1 MRNYIR
7 NLSKHSAI
15 YSISTVIQ
23 RAQGLILLPILTDTT
38 YIATR
43 GEFGDY
49 TLIYA
54 FIAFMNVFYL
64 YGIDA
69 AFLRYYFLGKHSR
82 QDIYRSAIQILTLTA
97 IFSSIIIFILSKPIS
112 VLLFKDPAYEFFV
125 KISAG
130 ILLVDTLCNLPY
142 MILRAEER
150 SGTYT
155 ILRIGRFTL
164 ELGLNIV
171 FIVFMK
177 LGVKGILYAN
187 LVAALINLIVLLP
200 FQASYLKGNFRR
212 DAVRDLLLFGIPM
225 IPNGI
230 AYLAVE
236 MSDRYLMLYLLN
248 KDTLGQYSAN
258 YKFGTLLL
266 LIVTAFRTAWQPFF
280 LKVATNPD
288 AKKIYAKV
296 MDIFVYMAG
305 FAVVAGSLLLEYIL
319 TTPLIGGKSLLG
331 SAYWG
336 GIQIIPIILLSYM
349 FYGIYVNLTVGIYI
363 EKKSGLM
370 WIFTGSA
377 AITNIISNFYF
388 MPAFGMMGA
397 AFATLLAY
405 LVMSG
410 TIFIANQ
417 NIYPIRYHYM
427 RLGILLIYICSVVT
441 GFYLF
446 HPSFLIRVLL
456 LAGFIPLFFVT
467 RVSKEDSSILKDAAL
482 GEKK

>member
-1 MRNYIR
+1 MRDYLK

-38 YIATR
+38 YLATR
-43 GEFGDY
+43 GEYGDY
-49 TLIYA
+49 SLIYA

-69 AFLRYYFLGKHSR
+69 AFLRYYFLGKHNR
-82 QDIYRSAIQILTLTA
+82 QDVYRSAIQILAITA
-97 IFSSIIIFILSKPIS
+97 IISSIIIFLFSKPIS
-112 VLLFKDPAYEFFV
+112 VLLFTDSSYEFFV
-125 KISAG
+125 KISSG

-142 MILRAEER
+142 LILRAEER

-155 ILRIGRFTL
+155 LLRIGRFTL
-164 ELGLNIV
+164 ELVLNIV

-177 LGVKGILYAN
+177 LGVRGILYAN
-187 LVAALINLIVLLP
+187 LLAAIINLLVLVP
-200 FQASYLKGNFRR
+200 FQLSHLKGKYKK
-212 DAVRDLLLFGIPM
+212 DAVRDLISFGIPM

-236 MSDRYLMLYLLN
+236 MSDRYLMLHLLD
-248 KDTLGQYSAN
+248 KDTLGKYSAN

-266 LIVTAFRTAWQPFF
+266 LVVTAFRTAWQPFF
-280 LKVATNPD
+280 LKVAASPE

-296 MDIFVYMAG
+296 MDIFIYITG
-305 FAVVAGSLLLEYIL
+305 FLVLIGSLLLEYII
-319 TTPLIGGKSLLG
+319 TTPLISGKSILG

-336 GIQIIPIILLSYM
+336 GVQIIPVILLSYM

-377 AITNIISNFYF
+377 AVAKILSNLFL
-388 MPAFGMMGA
+388 MPAFGIMGA
-397 AFATLLAY
+397 AYATLLAY
-405 LVMSG
+405 LIMSV
-410 TIFIANQ
+410 TIFTANQ
-417 NIYPIRYHYM
+417 KIYHIDYHYAQIAALLLYILAVITIYYLIDPSLSL
-427 RLGILLIYICSVVT
+427 RILLLVGYVPLV
-441 GFYLF
+441 
-446 HPSFLIRVLL
+446 FLIK
-456 LAGFIPLFFVT
+456 I
-467 RVSKEDSSILKDAAL
+467 SNKNSIALKDTAL
-482 GEKK
+482 KL

>member
-1 MRNYIR
+1 MRDYLK

-23 RAQGLILLPILTDTT
+23 RAQGLILLPILTDTA
-38 YIATR
+38 YLATR
-43 GEFGDY
+43 GEYGDY
-49 TLIYA
+49 SLIYA

-69 AFLRYYFLGKHSR
+69 DFLRYYFLGKHNR
-82 QDIYRSAIQILTLTA
+82 QDVYRSAIQILAGTA
-97 IFSSIIIFILSKPIS
+97 ICSSIIVYLLSKPIS
-112 VLLFKDPAYEFFV
+112 VLLFNDSGYEFFV

-142 MILRAEER
+142 LILRAEER
-150 SGTYT
+150 SSTYSA
-155 ILRIGRFTL
+155 LRIGRFTL
-164 ELGLNIV
+164 ELALNIV

-187 LVAALINLIVLLP
+187 FVAAVINLIVLIP
-200 FQASYLKGNFRR
+200 FQVSYLKGSYKK
-212 DAVRDLLLFGIPM
+212 DAVRDLLYFGIPM

-236 MSDRYLMLYLLN
+236 MSDRYLMLHLLN
-248 KDTLGQYSAN
+248 KDILGEYSAN

-280 LKVATNPD
+280 LKIATNPE

-296 MDIFVYMAG
+296 MDLFVYGTG
-305 FAVVAGSLLLEYIL
+305 FLVLAGSLLLEYIITL
-319 TTPLIGGKSLLG
+319 PLIGGKSLLG

-336 GIQIIPIILLSYM
+336 GIQIIPVILLSYM

-377 AITNIISNFYF
+377 AMANILSNLYL

-397 AFATLLAY
+397 AYATLIAYMVMTITIFVANQKIYHIDYHHLQIAVILSYIFAVLTAYYVFDLSFIQRILLLSAY
-405 LVMSG
+405 L
-410 TIFIANQ
+410 
-417 NIYPIRYHYM
+417 P
-427 RLGILLIYICSVVT
+427 LI
-441 GFYLF
+441 
-446 HPSFLIRVLL
+446 FLINKSGKT
-456 LAGFIPLFFVT
+456 AI
-467 RVSKEDSSILKDAAL
+467 DLKDTA
-482 GEKK
+482 EIQ